1 MGETVYHCRQCPPLK
16 KNFPQKFR
24 KIGMTMLVVQLVYFF
39 KVIFF
44 YKRYYSTIKN
54 VNQSKNLSKLY
65 GFCGARNTQMIFT
78 LLDTLVDKKYIL

>member
-16 KNFPQKFR
+16 KKFPTKIQKNWNDNVSCP
-24 KIGMTMLVVQLVYFF
+24 ISLFF
-39 KVIFF
+39 LSDFF